1 MNLNTIQIDNKLEN
15 VNGFLGA
22 YAYDEIPS
30 KPKKKLFSLVVNTS
44 SSHEPGDHWL
54 VLVYRDGI
62 YYFLDSFGRDYNDET
77 FPNDFRGVIKKF
89 IGSEPCKFN
98 RDIVQYLLSNAC
110 GDYAI
115 YFVYRLSKNDRLND
129 ILNVFNSD
137 LLYNDYFVTQF
148 VKHIYIFVLLLTEIS
163 EMNTLLE
170 IYFGGDK
177 CRNFDS
183 LIILH

>member
-1 MNLNTIQIDNKLEN
+1 M
-15 VNGFLGA
+15 
-22 YAYDEIPS
+22 
-30 KPKKKLFSLVVNTS
+30 KK
-44 SSHEPGDHWL
+44 
-54 VLVYRDGI
+54 
-62 YYFLDSFGRDYNDET
+62 
-77 FPNDFRGVIKKF
+77 GVIKKF

-177 CRNFDS
+177 CINFDS
-183 LIILH
+183 LIILQRKLSTSKIYLQPLQLMQKFGFLTKTPKYIFAENKVCQTGSLRKYISSKV